1 MANYFVETNAPQA
14 RAQASAN
21 LLASAAPQNSGDWE
35 NGVSF
40 LGETCPELTVF
51 DPCADMSDVDEAES
65 VGTLT
70 FLSPLAYRMWTEC
83 STLDVNGDLARD
95 RLARQADAVASFAL
109 ARELAEGAGS
119 TASPFDDPFGNT
131 GVVNPYFA
139 DGQAEVLTAASSILQ
154 GLGALEQ
161 AARDKTKGQQV
172 YLHVPIVIATQVAAS
187 LFKVGNEIRTA
198 TDAVV
203 IADAGYTGKGPGVQT
218 GTWGYAT
225 GPVFTRLGPVNV
237 EAEPRETINRR
248 TNRRTVWADRPFL
261 AGYDPCAS
269 VAIKFP

>member
-1 MANYFVETNAPQA
+1 VANYFVETNAPQA

-21 LLASAAPQNSGDWE
+21 LLASAPPANSGDWE

-51 DPCADMSDVDEAES
+51 DPCDDMGGVNEEES

-70 FLSPLAYRMWTEC
+70 FLSPLGYRMWTEC

-95 RLARQADAVASFAL
+95 RLARQADAVASYAL

-119 TASPFDDPFGNT
+119 TANPFTDPYGAS
-131 GVVNPYFA
+131 GVVNPFFA
-139 DGQAEVLTAASSILQ
+139 DGQAEVLTAATSILQ

-172 YLHVPIVIATQVAAS
+172 FLHVPIVIATQVAMS
-187 LFKVGNEIRTA
+187 LQRVGNEIRTF

-203 IADAGYTGKGPGVQT
+203 VADAGYSGKGPGGQAGV
-218 GTWGYAT
+218 WGYAT
-225 GPVFTRLGPVNV
+225 GPVFTRLGPVIV
-237 EAEPRETINRR
+237 EANPSETINRR